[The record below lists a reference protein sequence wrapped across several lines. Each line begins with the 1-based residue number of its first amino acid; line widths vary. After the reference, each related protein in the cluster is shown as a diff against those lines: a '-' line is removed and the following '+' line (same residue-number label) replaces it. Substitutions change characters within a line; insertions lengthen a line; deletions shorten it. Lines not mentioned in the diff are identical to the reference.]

1 MSDEGASQHA
11 ELGATKLGVT
21 IRRAVE
27 ADLPEVVRM
36 FAIQEEGNRKNES
49 SESPLPRVYA
59 DALAAIANDPN
70 NMLLV
75 AVLADRVVGAFH
87 FTVIQYIAN
96 RGGRTALI
104 ENVIVDPPFR
114 GRGVGEAMMRWA
126 IDEARRRACFRVQ
139 LTSNKV
145 RKRAHAFYTRLGFV
159 ASHEGFK
166 LPLV

>member
-1 MSDEGASQHA
+1 MNELFAPASS
-11 ELGATKLGVT
+11 LV

-36 FAIQEEGNRKNES
+36 FAIPDEGNQKDERP
-49 SESPLPRVYA
+49 ESPLPRVYA
-59 DALAAIANDPN
+59 DALASIANDPN

-75 AVLADRVVGAFH
+75 AASGDRVVGAFH
-87 FTVIQYIAN
+87 LTVIQYVGY
-96 RGGRTALI
+96 RGGRVAQI

-114 GRGVGEAMMRWA
+114 SRGVGEAMMRWA
-126 IDEARRRACFRVQ
+126 IDEARRRQCFRVQ

-145 RKRAHAFYTRLGFV
+145 RKRAHAFYARLGFV

-166 LPLV
+166 MKLD